1 MSNSG
6 RTLITACHRERE
18 DNWCDDEG
26 WIRIAGEINGLR
38 DMIARVRNN
47 DSLGGYIC
55 RNDENMLEENDNNTS
70 GWR

>member
-1 MSNSG
+1 MSTEPSLQRVTGKGKN
-6 RTLITACHRERE
+6 
-18 DNWCDDEG
+18 NWCVG
-26 WIRIAGEINGLR
+26 WRWVVRIAGGINGLR

>member
-1 MSNSG
+1 MV
-6 RTLITACHRERE
+6 
-18 DNWCDDEG
+18 
-26 WIRIAGEINGLR
+26 RIAGGINGLR